1 MEKGHKKEIRFSGN
15 KLCPS
20 LIFSLEWFWSLRKS
34 FIETEQAG
42 EESWYLSIPS
52 FILYFSIFPSSSRF
66 LLPVTSVLLRGD
78 EAACSVFWVCFH
90 GVSARTKLPKMVI
103 SLIGPPSAKCLGK
116 IFKNLENILSP
127 PLGFHLRGN
136 ASVKLSKALNL
147 LVVAAAAVPSVP
159 PGPVGGSVYPMAS
172 LQQDLAVGQ
181 WGRLCCFNLN
191 IQDMKLYLLDV
202 KGRICFAN
210 L

>member
-1 MEKGHKKEIRFSGN
+1 M
-15 KLCPS
+15 
-20 LIFSLEWFWSLRKS
+20 
-34 FIETEQAG
+34 
-42 EESWYLSIPS
+42 SIPCL
-52 FILYFSIFPSSSRF
+52 FFGMILVTQKVFHRNRASWRRILMPLNSQLYSYFSIFPSSSRF

-78 EAACSVFWVCFH
+78 GAAHSVFWVCFH

-136 ASVKLSKALNL
+136 ASVKLSRALNL

-159 PGPVGGSVYPMAS
+159 PGPVGGSVYQMAS

-181 WGRLCCFNLN
+181 
-191 IQDMKLYLLDV
+191 
-202 KGRICFAN
+202 
-210 L
+210 

>member
-136 ASVKLSKALNL
+136 ASVK
-147 LVVAAAAVPSVP
+147 P
-159 PGPVGGSVYPMAS
+159 
-172 LQQDLAVGQ
+172 
-181 WGRLCCFNLN
+181 FLN
-191 IQDMKLYLLDV
+191 IVVNSPLSDHDHFWCSHPGLLTIASSF
-202 KGRICFAN
+202 RFTCWSYHQ
-210 L
+210 